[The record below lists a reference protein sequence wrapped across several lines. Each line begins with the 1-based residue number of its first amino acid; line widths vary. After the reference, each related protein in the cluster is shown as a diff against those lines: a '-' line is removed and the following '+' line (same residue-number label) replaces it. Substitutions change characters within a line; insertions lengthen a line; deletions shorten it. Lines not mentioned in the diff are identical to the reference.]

1 MMTSLQREY
10 KGYGIELI
18 PRGEFCSN
26 FAAEIRDASGNK
38 VFSLKTAG
46 DTEERAVARS
56 REVID
61 FELAYR
67 ARES

>member
-1 MMTSLQREY
+1 MMTSLKREY
-10 KGYGIELI
+10 KGFGIELS

-26 FAAEIRDASGNK
+26 FAAEIRDGSGNL
-38 VFSLKTAG
+38 VSSLKTAG
-46 DTEERAVARS
+46 DTEERALSRS

-67 ARES
+67 TRES